1 MTGMMG
7 FGWLGALL
15 VLALIVAA
23 IVWGVSLLT
32 KSEGTPAR
40 VGLVILAVVGG
51 IALIG
56 ILAMSFMH
64 FGMMG
69 GMMSCC

>member
-1 MTGMMG
+1 MTGMMA

-15 VLALIVAA
+15 VFALIVAA

-32 KSEGTPAR
+32 KSEGAPAR
-40 VGLVILAVVGG
+40 VGLVILAVIGG
-51 IALIG
+51 VAL
-56 ILAMSFMH
+56 LALLGMSFMH

-69 GMMSCC
+69 GTICC